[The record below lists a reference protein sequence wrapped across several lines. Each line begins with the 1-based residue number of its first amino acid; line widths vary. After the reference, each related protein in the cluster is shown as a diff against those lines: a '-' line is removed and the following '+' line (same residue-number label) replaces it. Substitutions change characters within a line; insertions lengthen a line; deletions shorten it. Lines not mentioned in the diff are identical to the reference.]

1 MSIKPETRVVCLS
14 LIRREKQRILGKPVD
29 PDPNFSLEVRLLA
42 MDNASQD
49 LLDDMKDEVTP

>member
-1 MSIKPETRVVCLS
+1 MSIKPETRVVCLG